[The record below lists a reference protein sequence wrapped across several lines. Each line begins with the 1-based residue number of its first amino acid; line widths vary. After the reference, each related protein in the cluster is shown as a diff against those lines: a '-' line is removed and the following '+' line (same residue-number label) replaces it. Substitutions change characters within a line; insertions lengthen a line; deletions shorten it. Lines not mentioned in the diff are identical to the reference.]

1 MQASEACTK
10 THFEI
15 KKAIIFWGG
24 DTPSPDRLR
33 RLDLHAYSAQAQRDT
48 PQKNPSYSLVSC
60 HTGICDTL
68 MRGAVHQHAA
78 PK

>member
-1 MQASEACTK
+1 MQKFSVK
-10 THFEI
+10 
-15 KKAIIFWGG
+15 G
-24 DTPSPDRLR
+24 DTPSPDPTLSAPTA
-33 RLDLHAYSAQAQRDT
+33 LAQAQRDT
-48 PQKNPSYSLVSC
+48 PPKNPSYSLVSC